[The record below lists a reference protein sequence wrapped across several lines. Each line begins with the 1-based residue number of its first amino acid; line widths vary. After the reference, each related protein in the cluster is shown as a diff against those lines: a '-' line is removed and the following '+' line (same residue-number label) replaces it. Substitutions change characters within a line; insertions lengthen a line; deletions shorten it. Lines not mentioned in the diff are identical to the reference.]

1 MVFYIKNSL
10 LCTKKFKKN
19 KKIEQIAQKVLQLLI
34 FYATINISQ
43 NRSAIADKI
52 IRNEENYNGEIY
64 YKQYP

>member
-1 MVFYIKNSL
+1 M
-10 LCTKKFKKN
+10 KKI

-52 IRNEENYNGEIY
+52 IRNEENYNG
-64 YKQYP
+64 